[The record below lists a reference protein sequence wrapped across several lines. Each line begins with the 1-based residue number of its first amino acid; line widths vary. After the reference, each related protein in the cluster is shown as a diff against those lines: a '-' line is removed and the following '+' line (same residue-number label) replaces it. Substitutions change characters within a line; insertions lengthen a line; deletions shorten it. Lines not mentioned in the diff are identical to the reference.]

1 MACEFSGI
9 VRDAFLA
16 RGHDAWSADL
26 YPAPGP
32 HIHGDVLPHL
42 TAGWDLLIA
51 HPPCTFLCNSGVR
64 WLYLNDE
71 GLPNKERFQQVVDG
85 AFFFRKFLEA
95 PIPRIAVENPVM
107 HRYAQVMVGRG
118 PTQIIQP
125 WQFGHGEMKT
135 TGLWL
140 KNLPKLRSTKIVS
153 GRESRIHLTPGGK
166 NQWAERS
173 VTYPGIAEAMATQW
187 GEPTDVL
194 EQTAEDRQIA
204 GGERADQSGACES

>member
-1 MACEFSGI
+1 
-9 VRDAFLA
+9 
-16 RGHDAWSADL
+16 
-26 YPAPGP
+26 
-32 HIHGDVLPHL
+32 
-42 TAGWDLLIA
+42 
-51 HPPCTFLCNSGVR
+51 
-64 WLYLNDE
+64 
-71 GLPNKERFQQVVDG
+71 
-85 AFFFRKFLEA
+85 
-95 PIPRIAVENPVM
+95 M